1 MSKLLTFV
9 VPSYNS
15 EDYLHI
21 CVDSLLKGGEDVEIL
36 IVNDGS
42 TDKTAEI
49 AADYAEKY
57 PTIVRV
63 LTQENGGHG
72 EGINHGLREAT
83 GKYFKVVDSDDWV
96 GEKAL
101 KAVIARLKAAE
112 KHGGIDLMVTNYVY
126 YTQGKGVTRTIR
138 YKNAFPEKVT
148 CGWDDVK
155 RFHAWQYMTM
165 HSNLYRT
172 EILRECGVILPKH
185 TFYED
190 NLFAYSPMPYVEKI
204 VYLDVD
210 FYYYL
215 IGRANQSVAE
225 DSLKKR
231 CSHQILVSKEIFK
244 AYDIEEISK
253 SQPRLAKY
261 LYHEVTFMMALAT
274 IFTRLNRTAEAEQ
287 MIEDMWKECYKHN
300 KAMATKV
307 RRLSIAAFVNLP
319 GAVGRDLG
327 ILGYRFAHLIV
338 PFN

>member
-1 MSKLLTFV
+1 MKLITFV

-21 CVDSLLKGGEDVEIL
+21 CVDSLLKAGDDAEIL

-42 TDKTAEI
+42 TDKTGEI
-49 AADYAEKY
+49 AAAYAEKY
-57 PTIVRV
+57 PDIVRV

-72 EGINHGLREAT
+72 EGINHGLREAK

-101 KAVIARLKAAE
+101 KAVIKRLKVAE
-112 KHGGIDLMVTNYVY
+112 TTGGIDLMVCNYVY
-126 YTQGKGVTRTIR
+126 YTKGKGVTRVIR

-155 RFHAWQYMTM
+155 RFKPWQYMTM

-172 EILRECGVILPKH
+172 EILRECGVVLPKH

-190 NLFAYSPMPYVEKI
+190 NLFAYYPLPYVEKI
-204 VYLDVD
+204 VYLNED

-215 IGRANQSVAE
+215 IGRENQSVSE
-225 DSLKKR
+225 ESLKKR

-244 AYDIEEISK
+244 AHDLEK
-253 SQPRLAKY
+253 LKATKPRLVKY
-261 LYHEVTFMMALAT
+261 LYHEIKFMMALAT
-274 IFTRLNRTAEAEQ
+274 IFTRLNRTDEAEK
-287 MIEDMWKECYKHN
+287 MINDMWRELYRYNRK
-300 KAMATKV
+300 MAV
-307 RRLSIAAFVNLP
+307 IIRRASIATFVNLP
-319 GAVGRDLG
+319 GKCGRELG
-327 ILGYRFAHLIV
+327 IIGFRFAHLII